1 MTNSK
6 WQIPHTWASKRPQ
19 CEHSTWLVPLDCD
32 GQAWN
37 GLNHYD
43 DDAIISHN
51 DKNYNISSLR
61 VSSPFKGYGEKSHA
75 IGTRKETRKLGA
87 VKERGISSIPSL
99 LTASWLAREF
109 ACHSKWRGCSQAI
122 TFLSIRSHSL
132 FEEPVYVRNSEEKFE
147 LFTYQATS
155 TMIPGVLFLPS
166 QPTLNN

>member
-1 MTNSK
+1 M
-6 WQIPHTWASKRPQ
+6 
-19 CEHSTWLVPLDCD
+19 PLDCD

-75 IGTRKETRKLGA
+75 IGTRKETRELGA

-99 LTASWLAREF
+99 SRLRGSLASSLATPNGEVAPR
-109 ACHSKWRGCSQAI
+109 
-122 TFLSIRSHSL
+122 
-132 FEEPVYVRNSEEKFE
+132 P
-147 LFTYQATS
+147 
-155 TMIPGVLFLPS
+155 
-166 QPTLNN
+166 

>member
-1 MTNSK
+1 M
-6 WQIPHTWASKRPQ
+6 
-19 CEHSTWLVPLDCD
+19 
-32 GQAWN
+32 
-37 GLNHYD
+37 NHYD

-75 IGTRKETRKLGA
+75 IGTRKETRELGA

-132 FEEPVYVRNSEEKFE
+132 FEEPVYVRNSEEFE